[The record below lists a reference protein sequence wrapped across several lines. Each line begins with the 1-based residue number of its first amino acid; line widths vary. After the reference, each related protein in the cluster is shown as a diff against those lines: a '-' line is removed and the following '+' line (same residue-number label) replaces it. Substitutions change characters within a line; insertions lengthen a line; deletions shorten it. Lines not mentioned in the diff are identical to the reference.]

1 MLKKS
6 HKALA
11 ISMLPLFMTNFPPFH
26 TNISYIDNLIDKYY
40 TEINTMLN
48 FHNITKSITMLSLFI
63 ALFYIGS
70 LIPDL
75 DLKFKNFYK
84 KEDKN
89 KLYLYHRQF
98 THSILLF
105 LILFISSLSYFPNII
120 GDLAIG
126 LTAFSLG
133 IFTHLLGDMLT
144 GSVPFFF
151 YGNYH
156 DRFSRIGITT
166 FLPKFMHPLFTKK
179 FPLWIDRHIF
189 FVFIPIYTINLFIFI
204 YFFIKR

>member
-144 GSVPFFF
+144 GSIPILF
-151 YGNYH
+151 YGHYYN
-156 DRFSRIGITT
+156 RFSRIGITT
-166 FLPKFMHPLFTKK
+166 FLPHFMHPLFTKEIPK
-179 FPLWIDRHIF
+179 WIERHIF
-189 FVFIPIYTINLFIFI
+189 LFFAPIYTINSAIFI
-204 YFFIKR
+204 YFFITN